1 VRRAWTAPPAAGS
14 AAAGGSSS
22 SLSLDPVDD
31 SDDGSV
37 GKGCARPLREVPE
50 FARPASVSSPIF
62 GRKRRAV
69 RFLACINARR
79 RGATESQHM
88 NTRQEESP
96 GQVLDRKL
104 HALAARY
111 TGSLSPVSLGLAW
124 ADWAWHLAVS
134 PGRQI
139 ELVGRATE
147 LGGDTL
153 RCALGKG
160 SCELPDGDADED
172 PRFRHGDWAQFPFN
186 VLRQGFRAQEQFWH
200 EAASVPGMSAHHA
213 QMTQFFARQWLGLL
227 TPANW
232 LPTNPVVLKDA
243 VESGG
248 AHLLQGLRK
257 AVQDLAG
264 APTPIED
271 FQIGRDVA
279 ATPGRVLMRNQLV
292 ELLCYEPQT
301 AQVHPEP
308 ILIVPSWIMKYYILD
323 LSPHNSLV
331 RWLVAQGHRV
341 YMLSW
346 RNPGAED
353 AELSLDDYLQSG
365 VIDALRAIGRHGKA
379 PLHLMGYCLG
389 GTLAAIAA
397 AALAGGQLD
406 GAGLPALASL
416 SLLAAQ
422 TDFSEPGE
430 LGLFIDESQVGFLD
444 AITREQGYLSGEQ
457 MAGSFQ
463 FLHSRDLVWTRR
475 MREYLMGESEQRS
488 DLMAWN
494 ADTTRLPARMHH
506 EYLTALYLRNA
517 LAIGRF
523 RVQGR
528 PISLSHLQLP
538 LFLVGTERDHVSPW
552 RSVYQLQRL
561 CEAEAT
567 FVLAAG
573 GHNAGIVSEPGH
585 AHRHYRIARREPH
598 APWLPPENWSG
609 QADLREGSWWPAWQ
623 AWLAERSSPPRRAK
637 PLPASELGA
646 APGQYVMQR

>member
-1 VRRAWTAPPAAGS
+1 LAGTTGRRKRRGPKAMLGSHSLRLATRHLAGQELDVVVVEDVHGSDPCANDRCWRRIVRRAWTAPPAAGS

-172 PRFRHGDWAQFPFN
+172 PRFRHADWAQFPFN

-323 LSPHNSLV
+323 LSPHNSL
-331 RWLVAQGHRV
+331 RALAGRRRDTGSTCCQLAQ
-341 YMLSW
+341 
-346 RNPGAED
+346 PGRRRTPNIEPQRLPA
-353 AELSLDDYLQSG
+353 LSG
-365 VIDALRAIGRHGKA
+365 VIDAAAAPSAVLVPGQ
-379 PLHLMGYCLG
+379 PLHLPAATAWAARCRPLPRPRW
-389 GTLAAIAA
+389 LARQHWTRAPTACRRW
-397 AALAGGQLD
+397 
-406 GAGLPALASL
+406 PRV
-416 SLLAAQ
+416 SLLAARDRFLRAGR
-422 TDFSEPGE
+422 TGPLHRREPGAP
-430 LGLFIDESQVGFLD
+430 FSTPSC
-444 AITREQGYLSGEQ
+444 ASSGYLSGEQ

-463 FLHSRDLVWTRR
+463 FLHCARPGV
-475 MREYLMGESEQRS
+475 
-488 DLMAWN
+488 
-494 ADTTRLPARMHH
+494 DTPA
-506 EYLTALYLRNA
+506 
-517 LAIGRF
+517 
-523 RVQGR
+523 
-528 PISLSHLQLP
+528 
-538 LFLVGTERDHVSPW
+538 
-552 RSVYQLQRL
+552 
-561 CEAEAT
+561 C
-567 FVLAAG
+567 
-573 GHNAGIVSEPGH
+573 
-585 AHRHYRIARREPH
+585 
-598 APWLPPENWSG
+598 
-609 QADLREGSWWPAWQ
+609 
-623 AWLAERSSPPRRAK
+623 
-637 PLPASELGA
+637 AST
-646 APGQYVMQR
+646 